1 MPQVNPLMRLLPVV
15 MLVAAG
21 GMVVLYLSGDRLPTA
36 RSPMYLVLPVM
47 MLVSV
52 LATAAHGMR
61 GRTTEIDAGRR
72 DYLRYLDGVGQDAA
86 DTADAQRAN
95 LLWTH
100 PDPGVLWTV
109 AGSARMWER
118 RATDPDF
125 CLVRVG
131 IGPALLATPL
141 TVEDRSPVGE
151 TDPVTQAALDALLT
165 SHAIVPGLPVV
176 TELSG
181 HLGIGGAA
189 AAARDLVRAIVC
201 QLAVWHS
208 PADIRIVARA
218 GAGDRCWDWLKWLPH
233 HACASSAART
243 VLIVDDDRP
252 VPAGAADI
260 VLELGGHG
268 DRRIEAGPGSDAVS
282 AERAQLCARR
292 VARWRPDAA
301 RSGAAVPGWAELV
314 GMDGPAPRSPDS
326 RVRLRVPIGTGDG
339 PDNRGMPV
347 YLDIKE
353 AAEGGMGPHG
363 LCVGATGSGKSEFL
377 RTLVL
382 GLAATHTSD
391 ELNLALIDFKGGATF
406 LGFERL
412 SHVAAV
418 ITNLAEE
425 AHLVSRMHAALTG
438 EMQRRQQLLRASG
451 TGSIAEY
458 RRAREA
464 GRELTVLPVLF
475 LVIDE
480 FSELLTRHPDF
491 AEVFLAV
498 GRLGRSL
505 GMHLLLASQRLDEGR
520 LRGLE
525 THLSYRICLKTFSTS
540 DSRAVIGV
548 PDAYELSAEPGSAY
562 LKTVDGELV
571 RLRTTYVSAPSRQI
585 AEVPAGVALFTS
597 SPPAAEPP
605 AAPTG
610 CRRQIPTML
619 ETMLDQLAGHGRP
632 AHRIWLP
639 PLSAPPT
646 LTDLLAE
653 HDGSR
658 LSAPIGLVDNAF
670 DQRRD
675 PLTVDLTGAGGHV
688 AVVGATRSGKS
699 TALCTLLLALAIR
712 HGPGDIQFYCLDF
725 GGGALAALRGLPH
738 IGVLAG
744 RDQPELVGRTIST
757 VQTLIRRR
765 AAQPARSDGYGEV
778 FLVIDGWA
786 ALREDG
792 GVFQDAV
799 TDIAAHGLAH
809 GVHVVISAARWAE
822 LRPALKDQLGSRV
835 ELRLGEPGESEIHRT
850 AARQLAGSPP
860 GTALTRDG
868 NLAALALPH
877 LDSADIAGSVRAVLA
892 RHPGPTA
899 PPVRLLP
906 ARLDRERLP
915 RSVRPRTH
923 VVIGIGETELGAVT
937 VDFTDS
943 AHLIVLGDSGCGKTA
958 LLRTLC
964 VQLTKACEPGAIQ
977 LYLADA
983 RRTLLGVVDDAHL
996 GGYAISAC
1004 ILGEQL
1010 RGLVDMLRGRLPG
1023 ASVSQQELR
1032 DRSWWSGPEIYLVV
1046 DDYELLTAGTDPLNP
1061 LLEFLP
1067 YARDI
1072 GLHLVI
1078 ARRAGGAAR
1087 ALYDPV
1093 PAMMR
1098 ELGSAG
1104 LVMSTATEEGPLL
1117 GAIRPAVLPP
1127 GRATLMLRGHAV
1139 ERVQIAW
1146 TEPP

>member
-1 MPQVNPLMRLLPVV
+1 

-21 GMVVLYLSGDRLPTA
+21 GMVILYLSGDRLATA

-61 GRTTEIDAGRR
+61 GGTAEIDAGRR
-72 DYLRYLDGVGQDAA
+72 DYLRYLDEVARDAA
-86 DTADAQRAN
+86 ITAGHQRAN
-95 LLWTH
+95 LYWTH
-100 PDPGVLWTV
+100 PDPAALWTV
-109 AGSARMWER
+109 AGTARMWER

-125 CLVRVG
+125 CVVRVG
-131 IGPALLATPL
+131 IGPAVLATPL
-141 TVEDRSPVGE
+141 IVEDSSPVGE
-151 TDPVTQAALDALLT
+151 TDPVTQTALDALLT
-165 SHAIVPGLPVV
+165 SHAIVPGLPMV

-181 HLGIGGAA
+181 HLGICGVPEV
-189 AAARDLVRAIVC
+189 ARDLLRAIVC

-218 GAGDRCWDWLKWLPH
+218 GDGDRCWDWLKWLPH
-233 HACASSAART
+233 HATASNTART
-243 VLIVDDDRP
+243 VLIVDDGESVP
-252 VPAGAADI
+252 VGAADI
-260 VLELGGHG
+260 VLEVGGRG
-268 DRRIEAGPGSDAVS
+268 ERLIETGPGSDALS
-282 AERAQLCARR
+282 TELAQLCARR
-292 VARWRPDAA
+292 LARWRPGAVS
-301 RSGAAVPGWAELV
+301 SGAAVRGWAESV
-314 GMDGPAPRSPDS
+314 GTDCSPD
-326 RVRLRVPIGTGDG
+326 RIRLRVPIGTGDG
-339 PDNRGMPV
+339 PGNRGTPV

-377 RTLVL
+377 RTLIL

-412 SHVAAV
+412 AHVAAV

-425 AHLVSRMHAALTG
+425 SHLVSRMHAALTG
-438 EMQRRQQLLRASG
+438 EMQRRQQLLRTSG

-464 GRELTVLPVLF
+464 GRELAVLPVLF

-480 FSELLTRHPDF
+480 FSELLTQHPEF

-505 GMHLLLASQRLDEGR
+505 GVHLLLASQRLDEGR

-525 THLSYRICLKTFSTS
+525 THLSYRVCLKTFSTS

-548 PDAYELSAEPGSAY
+548 PDAYGLPAEPGSAY

-571 RLRTTYVSAPSRQI
+571 RLRTTYVSGPTRQI
-585 AEVPAGVALFTS
+585 AEEPLGVSLFTS
-597 SPPAAEPP
+597 DRPPAPPP
-605 AAPTG
+605 AGKPRQAPTV
-610 CRRQIPTML
+610 L
-619 ETMLDQLAGHGRP
+619 ETVLDRLAGHGRP

-639 PLSAPPT
+639 PLPAPPT
-646 LTDLLAE
+646 LTELLADDE
-653 HDGSR
+653 WPT
-658 LSAPIGLVDNAF
+658 LTAPIGLVDNAF
-670 DQRRD
+670 EQRRD
-675 PLTVDLTGAGGHV
+675 LLTLDLTGAGGHV

-699 TALCTLLLALAIR
+699 TALCTLLLALALR

-725 GGGALAALRGLPH
+725 GGGALAALHQLPH
-738 IGVLAG
+738 VGVLAG
-744 RDQPELVGRTIST
+744 RDEPELVARTIST

-778 FLVIDGWA
+778 FLVVDGWA
-786 ALREDG
+786 ALRQDG
-792 GVFQDAV
+792 GAAQDAV

-835 ELRLGEPGESEIHRT
+835 ELRLGEPGESEIDRT
-850 AARQLAGSPP
+850 AARKLAGSPP
-860 GTALTRDG
+860 GTALTPDG
-868 NLAALALPH
+868 NLAALALPY
-877 LDSADIAGSVRAVLA
+877 LDAVDVAGSVRAVLA
-892 RHPGPTA
+892 RHPGPAA

-923 VVIGIGETELGAVT
+923 VVIGVGESELGAAT
-937 VDFTDS
+937 VDFTDP
-943 AHLIVLGDSGCGKTA
+943 AHLMVLGDSGCGKTA

-964 VQLTKACEPGAIQ
+964 TQLTKACEPGEVQ
-977 LYLADA
+977 LYLADV
-983 RRTLLGVVDDAHL
+983 RRTLLGVVDGAHL
-996 GGYAISAC
+996 GGYAISAA
-1004 ILGEQL
+1004 IFGDQL
-1010 RGLVDMLRGRLPG
+1010 RGLVDMLRERLPG

-1032 DRSWWSGPEIYLVV
+1032 DRSWWSGPEVYVIV
-1046 DDYELLTAGTDPLNP
+1046 DDHDLLATGTDPLNQ

-1098 ELGSAG
+1098 ELGSTG

-1117 GAIRPAVLPP
+1117 GTIRPVVLPP
-1127 GRATLMLRGHAV
+1127 GRATLVLRGTAV

-1146 TEPP
+1146 TDPP